1 MTEEL
6 KTKIKKLI
14 EEKHF
19 EEAIKLCDEAIEKD
33 NKDEDA
39 YFQKAS
45 CYFELKDYNTAIEN
59 LNKLIELNPKYKH
72 AYFNRAISKAKLEM
86 YEEAIKDY
94 DKAIELNSN
103 DEVYYINRGLSKSN
117 LERYEEAIEDFNIA
131 IELEPNNSEAYLNR
145 GISKS
150 DLGNDKE
157 AIEDYNKAIELNPN
171 YEIAYIN
178 RSSCYEKL
186 EQYQDAIKDLD
197 KAIELN
203 QYNENAYFYRG
214 VYKQFIGLYDNS
226 IDDFSKT
233 ISIIDSYK
241 NSYYNRDLFSSM
253 VQIQPNLN
261 NFNLDN
267 NFLKAVNES
276 AIKIIH
282 NHTNLYNK
290 ILSTVEIYVLS
301 FYYRALS
308 KIYLKLNKEAFKDFD
323 IAIQLNPDFF
333 EAYFARGVLKS
344 NLAMDIEAIE
354 DFYKVI
360 ELNPNYI
367 DAYINIAISNSILN
381 KYDKAMEYFDKAIS
395 INKNYSSIYLNRGMI
410 KAFYKKYE
418 ESIEDFNT
426 AIQISDHNPIIY
438 FYKSKS
444 LYNLKLYDEAIQNAE
459 KAINIYYKYINARYI
474 KIFSKAKLKK
484 YMEIIDDLHNVA
496 IINPDFKNNFITDI
510 MNLLESYPKIE
521 IIFQLLMKNENDIL
535 WRNEPI
541 TNLISRFDESKNF
554 DDELKENIKYL
565 LLHEYFLLKIL
576 TFDTEEENN
585 NIEISHYTSLDI
597 LTLLLNPKE
606 EKTDKKE
613 KIKESGN
620 IRINNITT
628 ANDPKEG
635 KILERILNKNN
646 INIKIENDE
655 KALTLQT
662 SYSRNKDS
670 LTMFRLYGKKENKEA
685 TGVCLV
691 LDNKYFNNTYTSPY
705 SYEFKLKI
713 ENSKIEMNEKINKE
727 KFQENKRNL
736 YWVLYYNEKENQL
749 IYNKEKS
756 KYASNIIDLNDL
768 NNPNYKAE
776 LKEDDKKE
784 DMIKYAFAKIFH
796 YTKEIKKQIEGNE
809 NYKNI
814 KNQLY
819 SYLFENIKYIIKHEA
834 FFEEQELRMLVTND
848 YKSDEIL
855 IDNDNKKLYIDY
867 IKLFDENNN
876 YIKEIII
883 GSKVENNEAVA
894 EYIRKVLHSKNT
906 EMNKLDDIK
915 VSISEAP
922 LR

>member
-6 KTKIKKLI
+6 KTKIQKLI
-14 EEKHF
+14 EEKNF
-19 EEAIKLCDEAIEKD
+19 EEAIKLCDEAIKKND
-33 NKDEDA
+33 KDEDA
-39 YFQKAS
+39 YFLKGS
-45 CYFELKDYNTAIEN
+45 CNFELKNYYTVIEN
-59 LNKLIELNPKYKH
+59 LNKTIELNPNYEK
-72 AYFNRAISKAKLEM
+72 AYFNRGISKSYLKMYKEALEDFDISIKLNPNIDRTYFE
-86 YEEAIKDY
+86 
-94 DKAIELNSN
+94 
-103 DEVYYINRGLSKSN
+103 KSII
-117 LERYEEAIEDFNIA
+117 LFDIERYEEAIIN
-131 IELEPNNSEAYLNR
+131 LH
-145 GISKS
+145 
-150 DLGNDKE
+150 
-157 AIEDYNKAIELNPN
+157 KAIELNPN
-171 YEIAYIN
+171 YEDSYFLIGSCQFELKNYEEGIKYYNKVIELNTNYEDAYYNIGLIKIEQKN
-178 RSSCYEKL
+178 YE
-186 EQYQDAIKDLD
+186 DAIKYFNKVL
-197 KAIELN
+197 ELN
-203 QYNENAYFYRG
+203 PNEDGA
-214 VYKQFIGLYDNS
+214 
-226 IDDFSKT
+226 
-233 ISIIDSYK
+233 
-241 NSYYNRDLFSSM
+241 
-253 VQIQPNLN
+253 
-261 NFNLDN
+261 NFN
-267 NFLKAVNES
+267 
-276 AIKIIH
+276 IG
-282 NHTNLYNK
+282 Y
-290 ILSTVEIYVLS
+290 
-301 FYYRALS
+301 S
-308 KIYLKLNKEAFKDFD
+308 KI
-323 IAIQLNPDFF
+323 
-333 EAYFARGVLKS
+333 
-344 NLAMDIEAIE
+344 NLEKYDEAIE
-354 DFYKVI
+354 NFDKLIEINNKNEDFYYLRAICQYNLKIYYNAIEDYKKVI
-360 ELNPNYI
+360 ELNPNYEE
-367 DAYINIAISNSILN
+367 AYFLIGICQLYLENENAI
-381 KYDKAMEYFDKAIS
+381 EYFRSFFK
-395 INKNYSSIYLNRGMI
+395 INKDN
-410 KAFYKKYE
+410 
-418 ESIEDFNT
+418 
-426 AIQISDHNPIIY
+426 
-438 FYKSKS
+438 
-444 LYNLKLYDEAIQNAE
+444 
-459 KAINIYYKYINARYI
+459 NIYIITILQNFDEYYNIE
-474 KIFSKAKLKK
+474 KLFKF
-484 YMEIIDDLHNVA
+484 IVDI
-496 IINPDFKNNFITDI
+496 KNN
-510 MNLLESYPKIE
+510 E
-521 IIFQLLMKNENDIL
+521 L
-535 WRNEPI
+535 WENEPI
-541 TNLISRFDESKNF
+541 TNLISIFDESKNF

-565 LLHEYFLLKIL
+565 LLYEYFLLKIL

-613 KIKESGN
+613 NTKESGN

-646 INIKIENDE
+646 IDIKIENDE

-685 TGVCLV
+685 TGICLV

-713 ENSKIEMNEKINKE
+713 ENNKIEMNEKINKE

-796 YTKEIKKQIEGNE
+796 YTEEIKKQIEGNE
-809 NYKNI
+809 IYKNI

-855 IDNDNKKLYIDY
+855 IDNDKKKLYIDY
-867 IKLFDENNN
+867 IKLFDEKSN

-894 EYIRKVLHSKNT
+894 EYIRKVLHLKNT
-906 EMNKLDDIK
+906 EMNKLDNIK

>member
-6 KTKIKKLI
+6 KTKIQKLI

-33 NKDEDA
+33 DKDEDA

-59 LNKLIELNPKYKH
+59 LNKIIELNPNNEK
-72 AYFNRAISKAKLEM
+72 AYFNRAFLNSILEIYEKAREDYIIVSELNPNNVDAYFNIGNCNFHLKEYLNAIEYYEKSLELNPDIKRAYLYIAECLLKLKN
-86 YEEAIKDY
+86 YEEAIKY
-94 DKAIELNSN
+94 LDKTIELDNKYE
-103 DEVYYINRGLSKSN
+103 DAYFKRGLLKFN
-117 LERYEEAIEDFNIA
+117 LE
-131 IELEPNNSEAYLNR
+131 
-145 GISKS
+145 
-150 DLGNDKE
+150 
-157 AIEDYNKAIELNPN
+157 
-171 YEIAYIN
+171 
-178 RSSCYEKL
+178 
-186 EQYQDAIKDLD
+186 
-197 KAIELN
+197 
-203 QYNENAYFYRG
+203 
-214 VYKQFIGLYDNS
+214 
-226 IDDFSKT
+226 
-233 ISIIDSYK
+233 
-241 NSYYNRDLFSSM
+241 
-253 VQIQPNLN
+253 
-261 NFNLDN
+261 
-267 NFLKAVNES
+267 
-276 AIKIIH
+276 
-282 NHTNLYNK
+282 
-290 ILSTVEIYVLS
+290 
-301 FYYRALS
+301 
-308 KIYLKLNKEAFKDFD
+308 
-323 IAIQLNPDFF
+323 
-333 EAYFARGVLKS
+333 
-344 NLAMDIEAIE
+344 
-354 DFYKVI
+354 
-360 ELNPNYI
+360 
-367 DAYINIAISNSILN
+367 
-381 KYDKAMEYFDKAIS
+381 
-395 INKNYSSIYLNRGMI
+395 
-410 KAFYKKYE
+410 KYE
-418 ESIEDFNT
+418 ESIEDF
-426 AIQISDHNPIIY
+426 D
-438 FYKSKS
+438 
-444 LYNLKLYDEAIQNAE
+444 
-459 KAINIYYKYINARYI
+459 KAIELSPTHQNSYLSRGISKLNLQRYEESIEDFNKLIEMNPKNPDVYVSKGIAEIY
-474 KIFSKAKLKK
+474 LKK
-484 YMEIIDDLHNVA
+484 YEESIKNFNKSIELNQNNGKAYLDRGVVKSILGKYEEA
-496 IINPDFKNNFITDI
+496 IKDFDMAIEINPYYTSAYFNRGIIKLKLRIYESSIEDFTKIVGTNPYSFLYINKDNNIYINTYIIKILQLFEEYEDIDKLFKFIVDIKNN
-510 MNLLESYPKIE
+510 E
-521 IIFQLLMKNENDIL
+521 L
-535 WRNEPI
+535 WENEPI

-554 DDELKENIKYL
+554 DDELRKNIKYL
-565 LLHEYFLLKIL
+565 ILYEYFLLKIL
-576 TFDTEEENN
+576 TFDTEEEENN

-606 EKTDKKE
+606 EKTNKKE
-613 KIKESGN
+613 NTKESGN

-646 INIKIENDE
+646 IDIKIENDE

-691 LDNKYFNNTYTSPY
+691 LDNKYFNNSYTSPY
-705 SYEFKLKI
+705 SYELKLKI
-713 ENSKIEMNEKINKE
+713 ENNKIEMNEKINKE

-768 NNPNYKAE
+768 NNDDYKAE

-784 DMIKYAFAKIFH
+784 GMIKYAFAKIF
-796 YTKEIKKQIEGNE
+796 YYIKEIKKQIEDPKNNE

-867 IKLFDENNN
+867 IKLFDEKSN

>member
-6 KTKIKKLI
+6 KTKIQKLI

-39 YFQKAS
+39 YFIKAN

-59 LNKLIELNPKYKH
+59 LNKAIELNPNYEK
-72 AYFNRAISKAKLEM
+72 AYF
-86 YEEAIKDY
+86 
-94 DKAIELNSN
+94 
-103 DEVYYINRGLSKSN
+103 NRGLSKSCLKIYKEALEDFDISIKLN
-117 LERYEEAIEDFNIA
+117 PNIYRTYFEKSIILFDIERYEEAIINLD
-131 IELEPNNSEAYLNR
+131 
-145 GISKS
+145 
-150 DLGNDKE
+150 
-157 AIEDYNKAIELNPN
+157 KAIELNPN
-171 YEIAYIN
+171 YEDAYFNIGACKFELKN
-178 RSSCYEKL
+178 YEESIKYFDKVIEL
-186 EQYQDAIKDLD
+186 NPKNEDAYFYIGLSKIEQKNYEDAIK
-197 KAIELN
+197 
-203 QYNENAYFYRG
+203 YFNE
-214 VYKQFIGLYDNS
+214 V
-226 IDDFSKT
+226 
-233 ISIIDSYK
+233 
-241 NSYYNRDLFSSM
+241 
-253 VQIQPNLN
+253 
-261 NFNLDN
+261 
-267 NFLKAVNES
+267 
-276 AIKIIH
+276 
-282 NHTNLYNK
+282 
-290 ILSTVEIYVLS
+290 
-301 FYYRALS
+301 
-308 KIYLKLNKEAFKDFD
+308 LKLNPNEEGANFNIGYSK
-323 IAIQLNPDFF
+323 LNL
-333 EAYFARGVLKS
+333 EKYK
-344 NLAMDIEAIE
+344 EAIE
-354 DFYKVI
+354 NFDKLIEMNNKNENFYYLRAICQYNLKRYYNAIEDYSKVI
-360 ELNPNYI
+360 ELNPNYE
-367 DAYINIAISNSILN
+367 DT
-381 KYDKAMEYFDKAIS
+381 YFVNGICK
-395 INKNYSSIYLNRGMI
+395 IYLENEN
-410 KAFYKKYE
+410 A
-418 ESIEDFNT
+418 IEDFRNFFK
-426 AIQISDHNPIIY
+426 INKDN
-438 FYKSKS
+438 
-444 LYNLKLYDEAIQNAE
+444 
-459 KAINIYYKYINARYI
+459 NIYIITILQKFDKYDNIE
-474 KIFSKAKLKK
+474 KLFKF
-484 YMEIIDDLHNVA
+484 IID
-496 IINPDFKNNFITDI
+496 IKNN
-510 MNLLESYPKIE
+510 E
-521 IIFQLLMKNENDIL
+521 L
-535 WRNEPI
+535 WENEPI
-541 TNLISRFDESKNF
+541 TNLISRFDQSKNF
-554 DDELKENIKYL
+554 DDKLKENIKYL
-565 LLHEYFLLKIL
+565 LLYEYFLLKIL

-613 KIKESGN
+613 NTKESGN

-646 INIKIENDE
+646 IDIKIENDE

-685 TGVCLV
+685 TGICLV

-705 SYEFKLKI
+705 SYEFKFKI
-713 ENSKIEMNEKINKE
+713 ENNKIEMDEKINKE
-727 KFQENKRNL
+727 KIQENKRNL

-756 KYASNIIDLNDL
+756 KYASNIIDLDDL

-796 YTKEIKKQIEGNE
+796 YTEEIKKQIEDPKNNE
-809 NYKNI
+809 IYKNI
-814 KNQLY
+814 KIQLY

-867 IKLFDENNN
+867 IKLFDEKIN

>member
-6 KTKIKKLI
+6 KTKIQKLI

-39 YFQKAS
+39 YFIKAN

-59 LNKLIELNPKYKH
+59 LNKAIELNPNYEK
-72 AYFNRAISKAKLEM
+72 AYF
-86 YEEAIKDY
+86 
-94 DKAIELNSN
+94 
-103 DEVYYINRGLSKSN
+103 NRGLSKSCLKIYKEALEDFDISIKLN
-117 LERYEEAIEDFNIA
+117 PNIYRTYFEKSIILFDIERYEEAIINLD
-131 IELEPNNSEAYLNR
+131 
-145 GISKS
+145 
-150 DLGNDKE
+150 
-157 AIEDYNKAIELNPN
+157 KAIELNPN
-171 YEIAYIN
+171 YEDAYFNIGACKFELKN
-178 RSSCYEKL
+178 YEESIKYFDKVIEL
-186 EQYQDAIKDLD
+186 NPKNEDAYFYIGLSKIEQKNYEDAIK
-197 KAIELN
+197 
-203 QYNENAYFYRG
+203 YFNE
-214 VYKQFIGLYDNS
+214 V
-226 IDDFSKT
+226 
-233 ISIIDSYK
+233 
-241 NSYYNRDLFSSM
+241 
-253 VQIQPNLN
+253 
-261 NFNLDN
+261 
-267 NFLKAVNES
+267 
-276 AIKIIH
+276 
-282 NHTNLYNK
+282 
-290 ILSTVEIYVLS
+290 
-301 FYYRALS
+301 
-308 KIYLKLNKEAFKDFD
+308 LKLNPNEEGANFNIGYSK
-323 IAIQLNPDFF
+323 LNL
-333 EAYFARGVLKS
+333 EKYK
-344 NLAMDIEAIE
+344 EAIE
-354 DFYKVI
+354 NFDKLIEMNNKNENFYYLRAICQYNLKRYYNAIEDYSKVI
-360 ELNPNYI
+360 ELNPNYE
-367 DAYINIAISNSILN
+367 DT
-381 KYDKAMEYFDKAIS
+381 YFVNGICK
-395 INKNYSSIYLNRGMI
+395 IYLENEN
-410 KAFYKKYE
+410 A
-418 ESIEDFNT
+418 IEDFRNFFK
-426 AIQISDHNPIIY
+426 INKDN
-438 FYKSKS
+438 
-444 LYNLKLYDEAIQNAE
+444 
-459 KAINIYYKYINARYI
+459 NIYIITILQKFDEYDNIE
-474 KIFSKAKLKK
+474 KLFKF
-484 YMEIIDDLHNVA
+484 IID
-496 IINPDFKNNFITDI
+496 IKNN
-510 MNLLESYPKIE
+510 E
-521 IIFQLLMKNENDIL
+521 L
-535 WRNEPI
+535 WENEPI
-541 TNLISRFDESKNF
+541 TNLISRFDQSKNF
-554 DDELKENIKYL
+554 DDKLKENIKYL
-565 LLHEYFLLKIL
+565 LLYEYFLLKIL

-613 KIKESGN
+613 NTKESGN

-646 INIKIENDE
+646 IDIKIENDE

-685 TGVCLV
+685 TGICLV

-705 SYEFKLKI
+705 SYEFKFKI
-713 ENSKIEMNEKINKE
+713 ENNKIEMDEKINKE
-727 KFQENKRNL
+727 KIQENKRNL

-756 KYASNIIDLNDL
+756 KYASNIIDLDDL

-796 YTKEIKKQIEGNE
+796 YTEEIKKQIEDPKNNE
-809 NYKNI
+809 IYKNI
-814 KNQLY
+814 KIQLY

-867 IKLFDENNN
+867 IKLFDEKIN